1 MCKINL
7 VCLTDRSFRE
17 CVLKIQEVDDQFE
30 ISCHVDGIALIG
42 SGDSMFLAFQKL
54 MDQLYNLGYGMNCQ
68 GARVNAMQSAMA
80 YASEKIYLLTLGH
93 QALNKD
99 LVSMFDAVNLDEFCQ
114 SDKQVEFAQQWL
126 ESLK

>member
-17 CVLKIQEVDDQFE
+17 CILKVQEVDDQFE
-30 ISCHVDGIALIG
+30 ISCHVDGSELIG

-54 MDQLYNLGYGMNCQ
+54 MDQLYSLGYGMNCQ

-99 LVSMFDAVNLDEFCQ
+99 LVSMFDTVNLDEFCQ

>member
-17 CVLKIQEVDDQFE
+17 CVLKVQEVDDQFE
-30 ISCHVDGIALIG
+30 ISCHVDGFELID

-54 MDQLYNLGYGMNCQ
+54 MDQLYSLGYGMNCQ

-99 LVSMFDAVNLDEFCQ
+99 LVSMFDTVNLDEFCQ